1 MSQMSSYEQ
10 MQVWRER
17 RKAGYE
23 RFQQFAAVANSLN
36 SIKTNEAIGMGNIVS
51 KVAYQR
57 ISKKA

>member
-1 MSQMSSYEQ
+1 LLTFSCQPFWHGKCKQ
-10 MQVWRER
+10 NVPDVLVRAD
-17 RKAGYE
+17 AGLA
-23 RFQQFAAVANSLN
+23 RTLN